1 MLKHIMESLTEK
13 SIWEVYFKYSLSILH
28 LYFRSLKSN
37 RSMLYVNFLKTSI
50 NEIQKQNEIKITLF
64 ILQ

>member
-1 MLKHIMESLTEK
+1 MLKHIMESLTEN

-37 RSMLYVNFLKTSI
+37 RSMLYVNFLKRSI